1 MFDLTIIGH
10 FCLDYFKGRE
20 AFPDY
25 IRIGGTTVYASKT
38 AQKLGKKVA
47 VISSIGPDFNDDFIK
62 PLTES
67 GINIHLIRTNKKS
80 TGFIHEYIK
89 GVRKLILKSRCKIV
103 NQTDIPDEFLDS
115 KLFYIGA
122 IANEIDT
129 SVLEKISKTNA
140 PIALDLHGFVRKF
153 NKKGE
158 MSLSYWPEA
167 EKYLQFVTFLK
178 GTDTEARALT
188 GLKNLQDIVKVLASM
203 GPKVVILTL
212 AKRGSLIY
220 SNNIS
225 LQIPTIA
232 YEIIDETGAGDTYF
246 TAFMLDYLEKQDLYH
261 AAIFGASA
269 ASFVMEE
276 QGPFGFGT
284 TDKIEKRVQKFLNK

>member
-20 AFPDY
+20 QFPDY

-38 AQKLGKKVA
+38 AHKLGKKGA
-47 VISSIGPDFNDDFIK
+47 VISSIGPDFNENFIK
-62 PLTES
+62 PLKDD
-67 GINIHLIRTNKKS
+67 GINIHLIKTKQNS
-80 TGFIHEYIK
+80 TAFVHEYIK
-89 GVRKLILKSRCKIV
+89 GARKLLLKSRCKIL
-103 NQTDIPDEFLDS
+103 NQSDIPDEFLNS

-129 SVLEKISKTNA
+129 SVLMKISKTNA

-153 NKKGE
+153 NRKGE
-158 MSLSYWPEA
+158 MSVSDWPEA
-167 EKYLQFVTFLK
+167 EKYLKFVTFIK
-178 GTDTEARALT
+178 GTDKEARALT
-188 GLKNLQDIVKVLASM
+188 GLKNLQDVVRIISGM

-212 AKRGSLIY
+212 AKKGSLIF

-232 YEIIDETGAGDTYF
+232 YEIVDETGAGDTYF

-261 AAIFGASA
+261 AAIYGASA
-269 ASFVMEE
+269 ASFVMEK
-276 QGPFGFGT
+276 QGPFGFAT
-284 TDKIEKRVQKFLNK
+284 HEKIEERVQEFLKK